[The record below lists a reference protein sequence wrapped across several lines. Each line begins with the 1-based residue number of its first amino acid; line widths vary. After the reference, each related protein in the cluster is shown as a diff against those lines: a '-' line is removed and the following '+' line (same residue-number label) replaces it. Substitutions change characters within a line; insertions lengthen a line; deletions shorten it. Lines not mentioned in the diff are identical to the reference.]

1 MDGERGGIARRVE
14 RASDTVDKI
23 GLKGISEEQNGASG
37 RRNQRL
43 DTIERWKSEGT
54 LRIRMEL
61 YIHPLK

>member
-1 MDGERGGIARRVE
+1 ME

-43 DTIERWKSEGT
+43 DTIERWMSEGT